1 VDGLSI
7 DLELVPDGGTGMS
20 RGVENNRSL
29 DVIWGKQAPTSGH
42 PVAFEK
48 GQNGRP

>member
-1 VDGLSI
+1 
-7 DLELVPDGGTGMS
+7 MS
-20 RGVENNRSL
+20 RGAENNRSL
-29 DVIWGKQAPTSGH
+29 DVIWGKQAPGH